1 MLETSPMKWFRRIAA
16 APLVLLAWICA
27 IGAVRIFS
35 KNLPDSTYGEGVFA
49 AFIAAASAAGAYFLL
64 QPDLQRLRA
73 VSLSQ
78 VRSWAFTNPIGQA
91 TLLYVAAATVML
103 AAPKVSLL
111 PGFVAQC
118 AYSVMSA
125 WSAARAKR
133 WWPSAALAVLLWIL
147 LFAALAG
154 TAEAVTPRGFGE
166 GGMIFLLPM
175 EAFPVLLVILGI
187 ARWMRRPR
195 EAAP

>member
-1 MLETSPMKWFRRIAA
+1 MIWVRRIAA
-16 APLVLLAWICA
+16 APLVLLALICA

-73 VSLSQ
+73 MPLSQ

-91 TLLYVAAATVML
+91 TLLYLAAAPIML
-103 AAPKVSLL
+103 AAPKISLL

-125 WSAARAKR
+125 WSAARANR
-133 WWPSAALAVLLWIL
+133 WWPSAALAVLFWIL
-147 LFAALAG
+147 LFGALAG

-175 EAFPVLLVILGI
+175 EGFPVLLVISGI
-187 ARWMRRPR
+187 ARWMRRPK

>member
-1 MLETSPMKWFRRIAA
+1 MKWFRRIAA
-16 APLVLLAWICA
+16 VPLVLLASICA

-35 KNLPDSTYGEGVFA
+35 KNLPGSTYGEGVFA
-49 AFIAAASAAGAYFLL
+49 AFIAAACAAGAYFLL
-64 QPDLQRLRA
+64 QPDLQKLRT

-78 VRSWAFTNPIGQA
+78 VRSWAFTNLIGQA
-91 TLLYVAAATVML
+91 TLLYLAAAAIML

-133 WWPSAALAVLLWIL
+133 WWPSAVLAVLLWIL
-147 LFAALAG
+147 LFGALAG
-154 TAEAVTPRGFGE
+154 TAEAVTRGGFGE
-166 GGMIFLLPM
+166 GGMIFLLPA
-175 EAFPVLLVILGI
+175 EAFPVLLVISGI

-195 EAAP
+195 EAAH

>member
-1 MLETSPMKWFRRIAA
+1 MLETFPMKWFRRIAA

-49 AFIAAASAAGAYFLL
+49 AFITAASTAGAYFLL
-64 QPDLQRLRA
+64 QPDLQKLRA
-73 VSLSQ
+73 MSLSQ

-91 TLLYVAAATVML
+91 TLLYLAAAAIML

-147 LFAALAG
+147 LFGALAG

-166 GGMIFLLPM
+166 GGMIFLLPI
-175 EAFPVLLVILGI
+175 EAFPVLLVISGLV
-187 ARWMRRPR
+187 RWMRRPR
-195 EAAP
+195 EPAH

>member
-1 MLETSPMKWFRRIAA
+1 MIWLRRIAA

-49 AFIAAASAAGAYFLL
+49 AFIAAASAAGVYFLL

-73 VSLSQ
+73 VPLSQ
-78 VRSWAFTNPIGQA
+78 IRNSMFTNPIGQA
-91 TLLYVAAATVML
+91 TLLYLAAASIML
-103 AAPKVSLL
+103 AASKISLL

-118 AYSVMSA
+118 AYSVLSA

-133 WWPSAALAVLLWIL
+133 WWPAAALAVLFWIL
-147 LFAALAG
+147 LFGALAG
-154 TAEAVTPRGFGE
+154 TAEAVSPGGFGE

-175 EAFPVLLVILGI
+175 EGFPVLLVISGI
-187 ARWMRRPR
+187 ARWMRRPK